1 MEKRNT
7 LILTIIAIIALLTS
21 VIGATFAFF
30 MAEIN
35 TAKGNVNLTLNS
47 SSNKAVFTASST
59 GDVNINVD
67 AYMMQVHDAT
77 NGDITSNNAEI
88 ANDLVSSASINVS
101 LISSEDNQE
110 TKCTYDLVFVW
121 DKESGSNFTDKG
133 SVQEKSV
140 NGSKY
145 YESKY
150 YVRSNNT
157 TIEGFK
163 EFTIEIDETS
173 GLASDD
179 RLTSSE
185 SLREV
190 NMDTFNI
197 DTDGKMILLKTQV
210 ISSRS
215 RTTSTV
221 ANYNITFRFYN
232 LKTDQSSLKGKKF
245 KGMVVIENVIC

>member
-7 LILTIIAIIALLTS
+7 LILTIIAIIALFTS

-77 NGDITSNNAEI
+77 NGENTSNNTEI
-88 ANDLVSSASINVS
+88 AKNLESNASINVT
-101 LISSEDNQE
+101 LLASEENQE

-121 DKESGSNFTDKG
+121 DNESASNFAGKTNAE
-133 SVQEKSV
+133 EKSS

-150 YVRSNNT
+150 YVRSDNT
-157 TIEGFK
+157 TVEGFK

-173 GLASDD
+173 GLSSDD
-179 RLTSSE
+179 RLTSSQ
-185 SLREV
+185 SLEEI
-190 NMDTFNI
+190 NMDTFSI
-197 DTDGKMILLKTQV
+197 DDKGKMPLLKTQV
-210 ISSRS
+210 ITSRS

-245 KGMVVIENVIC
+245 KGTVVIENVIC

>member
-77 NGDITSNNAEI
+77 NGEITSNNAEI
-88 ANDLVSSASINVS
+88 ANNLKSNASINVS
-101 LISSEDNQE
+101 LTASEDNQE

-121 DKESGSNFTDKG
+121 DNESANNFT
-133 SVQEKSV
+133 EKTTAEEKAS

-157 TIEGFK
+157 TVEGFK

-173 GLASDD
+173 GLQTDEP
-179 RLTSSE
+179 LTSSQ
-185 SLREV
+185 SLTEV

-197 DTDGKMILLKTQV
+197 DSDGKMTLLKTQE

-215 RTTSTV
+215 RSTSTV

-232 LKTDQSSLKGKKF
+232 LKSDQSSLKGKKF
-245 KGMVVIENVIC
+245 KGKVVIESVIC